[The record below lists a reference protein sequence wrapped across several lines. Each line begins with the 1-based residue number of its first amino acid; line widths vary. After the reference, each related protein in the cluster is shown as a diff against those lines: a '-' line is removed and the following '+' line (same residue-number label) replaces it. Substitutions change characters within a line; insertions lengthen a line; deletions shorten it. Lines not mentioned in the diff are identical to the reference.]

1 MMGVTCCKTSL
12 PLAGKTGNMCRFCW
26 KNRTFLYILQQLDLS
41 QDWLN
46 PRVVKRPISLF
57 NSFYSK
63 VAKQVA
69 LFVARFTVPKAIM
82 ALDPISHLIW
92 KNNTAGSHS
101 KLSLPSLL
109 FRGLLHQKLIVHR
122 LIILQ
127 QSIKDVK
134 PEICVVKA
142 EIRHHFLH
150 QGA

>member
-1 MMGVTCCKTSL
+1 MELLAAKQVCLWPVKRATC
-12 PLAGKTGNMCRFCW
+12 ADFVGR
-26 KNRTFLYILQQLDLS
+26 NRTFLYILQQLDLS

-109 FRGLLHQKLIVHR
+109 FRGLLH
-122 LIILQ
+122 
-127 QSIKDVK
+127 
-134 PEICVVKA
+134 
-142 EIRHHFLH
+142 
-150 QGA
+150 